1 MIENTRLFRK
11 SRVTGVQVWALLIA
25 TALALSLT
33 SGCLPAQAAELS
45 SPSIQVAIDR
55 GTVTAIRRSP
65 SEPNMLRSPVRVQI
79 TPGTAAPIAEEA
91 IAPVSLA
98 AAGGRAA
105 AERVSE
111 AQGLSWRHEWE
122 VSKGTLIIKTTFKNL
137 TAVRRCVGISWRFA
151 FAGADYEPFFSGRFL
166 APEWPVSD
174 VSWYSYMTDRED
186 AHGLNI
192 PFWCVYN
199 PGRDVGVT
207 VAADL
212 EGPVLPFGVRAQR
225 RNKKVDLTVTRP
237 EIRLESNGSNTVTL
251 YVALHQGDWRS
262 ALAFLR
268 NRWPGQFFVEPYVEE
283 YENQTYSGVSTTKD
297 WRFGHASNLARF
309 LAERLPRDSGTVD
322 YRIFPWWG
330 LHFPYEEPFRISMD
344 TKWYYWMKHPEA
356 PGHPGNDAGYKEI
369 VAFLKS
375 IEMTDELQAKI
386 REESGSP
393 APSYWDYETF
403 TQDKVRKKI
412 KDRTEHGIK
421 SVQYIDV
428 CEVWRPWAREELA
441 DSLFMPDSHIVG
453 GAIGQLDSTTA
464 IALPG
469 SSWEREL
476 LNQTRNV
483 IERYPGMTGVFLDQ
497 VYYDLSDSIHDDGIS
512 IRPDGKPFARQHWAL
527 AQVMRKMKK
536 MLAAQEKI
544 VITNQAWDS
553 FEVGSIADL
562 VLMEGGGKGYTRL
575 LESIKYYG
583 VGNRLTFD
591 QVPFEH
597 EAQDCLRYGWTIN
610 PWTDPGDYQ
619 NDSRFTRLR
628 FCRFFFPLFELL
640 KGRTWVLEPH
650 CLALPDGLEGN
661 LFRRP
666 DGGYVAAVVTPNSSM
681 LSPWTRANV
690 PVTVRVKDAADVK
703 AAYVI
708 TADLLGP
715 RRIDFERAGGEIVVN
730 VPRHRSASAVLLA
743 TGGRYLSTP
752 KFGVALD
759 NHVQLRMDNFSPEP
773 WKWRGKIALG
783 GSSIQRTVTVAPG
796 ESEIITV
803 SAEDMPRKFGVA
815 TFAVESAT
823 RGVLPATDPDQ
834 APTPSSTFEMVVEPA
849 VAPLLAPPPATLFS
863 ADRERPWEMNLF
875 AKSRVDLMRGDTHD
889 FQAAF
894 TNHTADD
901 VTLTPAFSAEGADV
915 LATPERIVVPAGAT
929 ETATVTLRAVAPGAG
944 CLVMSAEAPS
954 GQVEATLPFNV
965 IAKALLADPA
975 AKVKEVH
982 LAADVF
988 YMGSGNP
995 DLTLNGVN
1003 VGTLFTEWTVH
1014 PFSWYAAGTR
1024 FPLGEAAATAVA
1036 KTNEVRFAVPDGMRL
1051 KVRNL
1056 ALVVYYEDGRTAVL
1070 RANPTVMSA
1079 PADSG
1084 IAEGQLIARGK
1095 PMVWHCPAGE

>member
-1 MIENTRLFRK
+1 
-11 SRVTGVQVWALLIA
+11 
-25 TALALSLT
+25 
-33 SGCLPAQAAELS
+33 
-45 SPSIQVAIDR
+45 
-55 GTVTAIRRSP
+55 
-65 SEPNMLRSPVRVQI
+65 MLRFPVRVEI
-79 TPGTAAPIAEEA
+79 TPGTKAPIVEKTITPAT
-91 IAPVSLA
+91 PA
-98 AAGGRAA
+98 AAGDRVA
-105 AERVSE
+105 AERVRKNE
-111 AQGLSWRHEWE
+111 GLSWRHEWE
-122 VSKGTLIIKTTFKNL
+122 VSDGTLVIKTTFKNL
-137 TAVRRCVGISWRFA
+137 TADRRCVGISWRFG
-151 FAGADYEPFFSGRFL
+151 FVGADYEPFFSGRFL
-166 APEWPVSD
+166 APEWPASE
-174 VSWYSYMTDRED
+174 VSWYSYMTDRDD

-192 PFWCVYN
+192 PMWCIYSV
-199 PGRDVGVT
+199 GRDVGVT

-212 EGPVLPFGVRAQR
+212 ESPVLPFGVRAQR

-237 EIRLESNGSNTVTL
+237 EIRLEPNVSNSVTL

-268 NRWPGQFFVEPYVEE
+268 NRWPGQFFVERYVEE

-309 LAERLPRDSGTVD
+309 LDERLPRDSGTVD

-344 TKWYYWMKHPEA
+344 TKWYYWMQHPEA

-369 VAFLKS
+369 VAFLQS

-412 KDRTEHGIK
+412 EDRTKHGIK

-428 CEVWRPWAREELA
+428 SEVWRPWAREELA

-469 SSWEREL
+469 SSWEKEL
-476 LNQTRNV
+476 LDQVRNV
-483 IERYPGMTGVFLDQ
+483 IEHYPGMTGVFLDQ
-497 VYYDLSDSIHDDGIS
+497 VYYDLSDTVHDDGIS

-575 LESIKYYG
+575 LQSIKYYG

-597 EAQDCLRYGWTIN
+597 ETQDCLRYGWTVN

-619 NDSRFTRLR
+619 SKSQFTRLR

-640 KGRTWVLEPH
+640 RGRTWVLEPH
-650 CLALPDGLEGN
+650 CLALGDGLEGN

-703 AAYVI
+703 AAYVV

-715 RRIDFERAGGEIVVN
+715 RRIDFERAGNEIVVTI
-730 VPRHRSASAVLLA
+730 PRHRSASAVLLA
-743 TGGRYLSTP
+743 TGGRYVSTP
-752 KFGVALD
+752 KFGVAPD
-759 NHVQLRMDNFSPEP
+759 NQVQLRLDNLSSEP

-783 GSSIQRTVTVAPG
+783 ESRVERSVTVAPG
-796 ESEIITV
+796 ASEIITL
-803 SAEDMPRKFGVA
+803 SAEDMLRKFGVA

-823 RGVLPATDPDQ
+823 RGVIPAIDPDR
-834 APTPSSTFEMVVEPA
+834 APTPLSTFEIVPEPA
-849 VAPLLAPPPATLFS
+849 VTPLLAPPPATLS
-863 ADRERPWEMNLF
+863 CADRERPLEMHLF
-875 AKSRVDLMRGDTHD
+875 AKSRVDLVRGDKHD

-894 TNHTADD
+894 TNHTAGE
-901 VTLTPAFSAEGADV
+901 VTLTPTFSAEGADV
-915 LATPERIVVPAGAT
+915 LTAPERIVVPAGGT
-929 ETATVTLRAVAPGAG
+929 ETATVTLRSVTPGAG
-944 CLVMSAEAPS
+944 ELVMSAEAPS
-954 GQVEATLPFNV
+954 GQVRATLPFNV
-965 IAKALLADPA
+965 TAKALLDDSA

-988 YMGSGNP
+988 YTGGGNP
-995 DLTLNGVN
+995 EVTLNGVK

-1014 PFSWYAAGTR
+1014 PFSWYASGTR
-1024 FPLGEAAATAVA
+1024 FPLGEAAAAAVGSA
-1036 KTNEVRFAVPDGMRL
+1036 NEVRFAVPDSLKL

-1056 ALVVYYEDGRTAVL
+1056 SLVVKYEDGRTAIL
-1070 RANPTVMSA
+1070 RADPTVMSI
-1079 PADSG
+1079 PADG
-1084 IAEGQLIARGK
+1084 GAAEGKLVRRGN
-1095 PMVWHCPAGE
+1095 PMVWRCPTRN